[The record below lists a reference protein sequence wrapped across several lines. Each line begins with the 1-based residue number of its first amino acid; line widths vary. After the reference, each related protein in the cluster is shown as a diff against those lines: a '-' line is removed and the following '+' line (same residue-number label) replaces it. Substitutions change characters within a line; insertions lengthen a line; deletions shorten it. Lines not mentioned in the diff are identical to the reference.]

1 MVSRARWSFRQ
12 MTRKGDL
19 QAGPG
24 AVWHPGPV
32 DGSGMV
38 AQAWSAGLE
47 PRGVDSGREELRD
60 V

>member
-1 MVSRARWSFRQ
+1 
-12 MTRKGDL
+12 MTRTGDL

-47 PRGVDSGREELRD
+47 PKGVDSGREELRD